1 MRISDWSSDVCSS
14 DLARASRR
22 CLTQSTASSPPI
34 SKRNIEDCRRA
45 SPSPSI
51 AAGGDDKLSHAR
63 TSHMA
68 TAWRCLDRGVG
79 VEPCRPLH
87 WRSHGTDRKWVVWGK
102 SVSVRVDLGGLRFYK
117 KKNHRE

>member
-1 MRISDWSSDVCSS
+1 MYLYVILCSI
-14 DLARASRR
+14 LCLFFLMIRR
-22 CLTQSTASSPPI
+22 PPRSTRTDTLFPYTTLFRS
-34 SKRNIEDCRRA
+34 NIEDCRRA

-63 TSHMA
+63 TAHMA

-87 WRSHGTDRKWVVWGK
+87 WRSHGTGTLQSLLVPARFC
-102 SVSVRVDLGGLRFYK
+102 VSAQIGRAHV
-117 KKNHRE
+117 